1 MVTNVVIAIVATGMA
16 VLYSAGWIPIQAQ
29 STRSI
34 WSGVYTE
41 SQAHRGEELYGQSCA
56 RCHAA
61 DLTGMPVT
69 PRFPGARD
77 RIPELVGP
85 TFVANYEEMSLCDLV
100 ERIRI
105 SMPQDRPGSLN
116 RRQVVDVVAYLLFQ
130 GGFPFGRTELT
141 TRLDDLQEIRI
152 RSHRSSASVIGH
164 PCHARVWK

>member
-1 MVTNVVIAIVATGMA
+1 MGNHVVVAIMATGMA
-16 VLYSAGWIPIQAQ
+16 VLYSTAWIPIRAQ
-29 STRSI
+29 SLRSI

-41 SQAHRGEELYGQSCA
+41 SQARRGEELYAHSCA

-69 PRFPGARD
+69 PRSPGARD

-85 TFVANYEEMSLCDLV
+85 TFVANCEELSLCDLV
-100 ERIRI
+100 ERTRI

-141 TRLDDLQEIRI
+141 TRFDDLQEIRI
-152 RSHRSSASVIGH
+152 RSHRSS
-164 PCHARVWK
+164 